1 VTPRAAGSPA
11 VSRLRLNNDKE
22 SDVPL
27 AQWEVERLDA
37 GVTTFLVFAVI
48 AAAFTVGS
56 LVANRMIGAKRRDS
70 YLQLTTYE
78 CGEEP
83 EGEAQIDFPTQH
95 YTFAIVFVAVD
106 VLGFILAL
114 WGLTF
119 RGANSAWLPVFFAV
133 AFTALAMTG
142 IYYALSGEKRWV
154 V

>member
-1 VTPRAAGSPA
+1 M
-11 VSRLRLNNDKE
+11 
-22 SDVPL
+22 
-27 AQWEVERLDA
+27 DA

-48 AAAFTVGS
+48 AGAFGGGS
-56 LVANRMIGAKRRDS
+56 LIANQVLGAKRRAS

-106 VLGFILAL
+106 VLGFVLAL

-119 RGANSAWLPVFFAV
+119 RGVNSAWLPVFIAV
-133 AFTALAMTG
+133 AFTALAITG

>member
-1 VTPRAAGSPA
+1 MEP
-11 VSRLRLNNDKE
+11 
-22 SDVPL
+22 
-27 AQWEVERLDA
+27 
-37 GVTTFLVFAVI
+37 GVTTFLVFAII
-48 AAAFTVGS
+48 AGAFGVGS
-56 LVANRMIGAKRRDS
+56 LIANQTLGAKRRNS

-106 VLGFILAL
+106 VLGFVLAL

-119 RGANSAWLPVFFAV
+119 RGANSAWFPVFIAV
-133 AFTALAMTG
+133 GFSALAITG

>member
-1 VTPRAAGSPA
+1 M
-11 VSRLRLNNDKE
+11 E
-22 SDVPL
+22 
-27 AQWEVERLDA
+27 A

-48 AAAFTVGS
+48 AAIFGIGS
-56 LVANRMIGAKRRDS
+56 LLANHLLGAKRRQS
-70 YLQLTTYE
+70 YLQRTTYE
-78 CGEEP
+78 CGEEA

-119 RGANSAWLPVFFAV
+119 RGANSAWLPVFVAV
-133 AFTALAMTG
+133 AFTALAITG

>member
-1 VTPRAAGSPA
+1 M
-11 VSRLRLNNDKE
+11 
-22 SDVPL
+22 
-27 AQWEVERLDA
+27 DA
-37 GVTTFLVFAVI
+37 GVTTFLAFVVI
-48 AAAFTVGS
+48 AVLFGVGS
-56 LVANRMIGAKRRDS
+56 IIANRMMGARRRAS
-70 YLQLTTYE
+70 YLQHTTYE
-78 CGEEP
+78 CGEEA

-119 RGANSAWLPVFFAV
+119 RGANSSWYPIFIAFG
-133 AFTALAMTG
+133 FTALAVAG

>member
-1 VTPRAAGSPA
+1 V
-11 VSRLRLNNDKE
+11 
-22 SDVPL
+22 
-27 AQWEVERLDA
+27 QA
-37 GVTTFLVFAVI
+37 GVVTFLVFVVV
-48 AAAFTVGS
+48 AAAFGAGS
-56 LVANRMIGAKRRDS
+56 LLMNRSLGAKRRRS
-70 YLQLTTYE
+70 YLERTTYE
-78 CGEEP
+78 CGEEA

-106 VLGFILAL
+106 VLGFLLAL

-119 RGANSAWLPVFFAV
+119 RTVNSALVPVLIAA

>member
-1 VTPRAAGSPA
+1 M
-11 VSRLRLNNDKE
+11 
-22 SDVPL
+22 
-27 AQWEVERLDA
+27 DA
-37 GVTTFLVFAVI
+37 GVTTFLVFAFI
-48 AAAFTVGS
+48 AAAFGVGS
-56 LVANRMIGAKRRDS
+56 LLMNHQLGAKRRAS

-78 CGEEP
+78 CGEEA

-119 RGANSAWLPVFFAV
+119 RGANSAWFPVFIAA
-133 AFTALAMTG
+133 AFTALAITG

>member
-1 VTPRAAGSPA
+1 M
-11 VSRLRLNNDKE
+11 DI
-22 SDVPL
+22 
-27 AQWEVERLDA
+27 
-37 GVTTFLVFAVI
+37 GVTTFLVFALV
-48 AAAFTVGS
+48 ATAFGVGS
-56 LVANRMIGAKRRDS
+56 IVANRTLGARRRRS

-78 CGEEP
+78 CGEEA

-106 VLGFILAL
+106 ILGFLLAL

-119 RGANSAWLPVFFAV
+119 RGPNSSWYPVFIA
-133 AFTALAMTG
+133 AGFTALAITG

>member
-1 VTPRAAGSPA
+1 M
-11 VSRLRLNNDKE
+11 E
-22 SDVPL
+22 
-27 AQWEVERLDA
+27 A
-37 GVTTFLVFAVI
+37 GVTTFLVFALI
-48 AAAFTVGS
+48 AGVFGAGS
-56 LVANRMIGAKRRDS
+56 LIANRVLGAKRRKS

-78 CGEEP
+78 CGEEA

-119 RGANSAWLPVFFAV
+119 RGVNSGWYPIFIAV
-133 AFTALAMTG
+133 GFTGLAIAG

>member
-1 VTPRAAGSPA
+1 M
-11 VSRLRLNNDKE
+11 
-22 SDVPL
+22 
-27 AQWEVERLDA
+27 DA
-37 GVTTFLVFAVI
+37 GVTTFLVFALV
-48 AAAFTVGS
+48 ATVFAVGS
-56 LVANRMIGAKRRDS
+56 LAANRMLGAKRRRS

-78 CGEEP
+78 CGEEA

-106 VLGFILAL
+106 VLGFVLAL

-119 RGANSAWLPVFFAV
+119 RGVNGGWYPVFVAV
-133 AFTALAMTG
+133 GFTALAITG

>member
-1 VTPRAAGSPA
+1 MG
-11 VSRLRLNNDKE
+11 
-22 SDVPL
+22 
-27 AQWEVERLDA
+27 A
-37 GVTTFLVFAVI
+37 GVDTFLVFAVI
-48 AAAFTVGS
+48 AVAFGAGS
-56 LVANRMIGAKRRDS
+56 LVANRMLGAGRRQS

-78 CGEEP
+78 CGEEA

-119 RGANSAWLPVFFAV
+119 RGPNSAWFPIFVAF
-133 AFTALAMTG
+133 AFTALAITG